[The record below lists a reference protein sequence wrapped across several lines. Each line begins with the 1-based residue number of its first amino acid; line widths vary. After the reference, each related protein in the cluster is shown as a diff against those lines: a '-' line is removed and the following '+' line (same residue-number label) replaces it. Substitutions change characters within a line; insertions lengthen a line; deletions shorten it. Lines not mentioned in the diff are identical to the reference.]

1 MGLFL
6 DVKGQNPKAQ
16 PSTLNIVALKLK
28 KKNNFGKNPEILKIR
43 QN

>member
-28 KKNNFGKNPEILKIR
+28 KNDFGKNPKMLKIR